1 MFSNIKPWLLK
12 AIWIKLIAL
21 SLTLGLAYQLYLE
34 IKILSGFD
42 NHAIVA
48 INSAPKAHKA
58 QALKL
63 DTAFFGYF
71 IPSNINDAKIKPSS
85 LNLEL
90 VGIIFAPVAA
100 LSHIIIRTP
109 DGRELNFGVGAK
121 LPGGGVIK
129 RISASGAVLLYHGV
143 LECLNLTKKS
153 LS

>member
-1 MFSNIKPWLLK
+1 MILLCFYSDLNR
-12 AIWIKLIAL
+12 I
-21 SLTLGLAYQLYLE
+21 YN
-34 IKILSGFD
+34 KILSGFD

-100 LSHIIIRTP
+100 LSHIITC
-109 DGRELNFGVGAK
+109 
-121 LPGGGVIK
+121 
-129 RISASGAVLLYHGV
+129 S
-143 LECLNLTKKS
+143 
-153 LS
+153 